1 MEDSKHKAGFINIIG
16 LPNAGKSTLTNAL
29 MGWELTIVNKK
40 PQTTRHRIHAIING
54 EDFQMIVADT
64 PGVIEKP
71 EYAMQE
77 AMNKSA
83 LSITDDADVIL
94 MVHDVQ
100 KPAKESLGLFKEIFI
115 KADAPCIVVLNK
127 TDLVTQEEV
136 LQSLKFWSDQKI
148 AEHVFPCSAEKDR
161 NIEAL
166 KNLMVGYL
174 PEHPPYF
181 SKDDTSDRN
190 IRFFVSEIIRNK
202 IMDLYQREIPYS
214 AQVEIEE
221 YIQTTNPSEKTRI
234 RATIFVLRNSQR
246 QIMIGKNG
254 SAIKRLGMASR
265 KEIEEFIGEPIYLD
279 LTIKLKDNWR
289 DDEKALKRLGYY

>member
-1 MEDSKHKAGFINIIG
+1 MDEKSHKAGYINIIG

-29 MGWELTIVNKK
+29 MGWELSIVNRK

-54 EDFQMIVADT
+54 EDYQMIVADT
-64 PGVIEKP
+64 PGYIEQP

-77 AMNKSA
+77 MMNKSA

-94 MVHDVQ
+94 MVHDIER
-100 KPAKESLGLFKEIFI
+100 PAKDSLELFKEVFI
-115 KADAPCIVVLNK
+115 KADAPCIIVLNK
-127 TDLVTQEEV
+127 TDLVDQSVV
-136 LQSLKFWSDQKI
+136 LSSLSFWSDQKI
-148 AEHVFPCSAEKDR
+148 SDHVFPCSAEKKS
-161 NIEAL
+161 NIESL
-166 KNLMVGYL
+166 KKLMVEYL

-202 IMDLYQREIPYS
+202 IMDQYQREVPYS

-221 YIQTTNPSEKTRI
+221 YKESQDPSEKTHI
-234 RATIFVLRNSQR
+234 RAIIYVLRNSQR
-246 QIMIGKNG
+246 QIMIGKGG
-254 SAIKRLGMASR
+254 SAIKRLGMAAR
-265 KEIEEFIGEPIYLD
+265 KEIEKFIGEPIYLD
-279 LTIKLKDNWR
+279 LTVKLKDNWR